1 MFDKVVKLN
10 IDALHNSAFLF
21 PVARK
26 RGYGCICFKMAAKSQ
41 GKQCAYFGC
50 SNRMYDA
57 NGNRTRF
64 TFFSIP
70 RGKKIRRV
78 WENRMSRKSGKDG
91 FVITNATRVCNVHF
105 QQSDIVRVPGG
116 SRLRLK
122 IGTLPL
128 KWNQRPAGEQR
139 KRKAPKNR
147 SQPSNILYESA
158 ELRSGF

>member
-1 MFDKVVKLN
+1 
-10 IDALHNSAFLF
+10 
-21 PVARK
+21 
-26 RGYGCICFKMAAKSQ
+26 
-41 GKQCAYFGC
+41 
-50 SNRMYDA
+50 MYDA

-128 KWNQRPAGEQR
+128 KWNERPAGEQR